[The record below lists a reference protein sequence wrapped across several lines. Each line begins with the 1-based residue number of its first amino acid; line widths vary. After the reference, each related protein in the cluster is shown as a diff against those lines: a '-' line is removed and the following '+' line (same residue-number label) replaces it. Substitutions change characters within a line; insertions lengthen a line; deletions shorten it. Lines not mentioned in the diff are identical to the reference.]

1 MQTEVQKMQIQ
12 LEMLRLERTSNPV
25 LEQSQP
31 THFTSSAP
39 KTSLPGDL
47 NEYKEYVNQRLIM
60 TDNDLDRLA
69 WNSIITDC
77 QNWMRTHPVHAN
89 INR

>member
-1 MQTEVQKMQIQ
+1 
-12 LEMLRLERTSNPV
+12 
-25 LEQSQP
+25 
-31 THFTSSAP
+31 
-39 KTSLPGDL
+39 
-47 NEYKEYVNQRLIM
+47 M

-89 INR
+89 IKIGKQEIAKLKGAVTTHLGRTDSTQGDLVHKNPGKRDPPKFKGWSRLQFAI